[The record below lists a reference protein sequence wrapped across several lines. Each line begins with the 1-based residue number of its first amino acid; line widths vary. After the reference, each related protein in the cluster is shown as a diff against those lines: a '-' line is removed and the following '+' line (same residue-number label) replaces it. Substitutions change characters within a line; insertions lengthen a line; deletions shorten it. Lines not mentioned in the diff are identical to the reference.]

1 MYLSLRCDRCSLLA
15 KFTSCIPRWYFS
27 MIPRPRFL
35 TVNSGH
41 IITAVFGIV
50 FVCKWFFWKLAILE
64 FPLWHSGLM
73 MQCCRSCGTGCS
85 GSLGFELLLG
95 NFCILWVWPL
105 KKKSKNY
112 IAVIVYNN
120 LISTTR
126 YPSVFKICLILAFN
140 GLFAAGSWWTRPVC
154 YSWSL
159 SLVSPSPSAP
169 LLCCSPSSL
178 VFVSVSSPAW
188 RYSLLLC
195 LSCELVFRFQA
206 LMEVSLGLGAGGAR
220 SWLAGPWYFRGEA
233 VVSVAIEGHHQDPL
247 CLEFPLWALWLGG

>member
-1 MYLSLRCDRCSLLA
+1 MILLKISYTGVPPVA
-15 KFTSCIPRWYFS
+15 QW
-27 MIPRPRFL
+27 
-35 TVNSGH
+35 VND
-41 IITAVFGIV
+41 AV
-50 FVCKWFFWKLAILE
+50 L
-64 FPLWHSGLM
+64 PQLWHRL
-73 MQCCRSCGTGCS
+73 QWQ
-85 GSLGFELLLG
+85 LGIWTPAWELLYTVG
-95 NFCILWVWPL
+95 VAIK

-220 SWLAGPWYFRGEA
+220 SWPAGPWYFRGEA